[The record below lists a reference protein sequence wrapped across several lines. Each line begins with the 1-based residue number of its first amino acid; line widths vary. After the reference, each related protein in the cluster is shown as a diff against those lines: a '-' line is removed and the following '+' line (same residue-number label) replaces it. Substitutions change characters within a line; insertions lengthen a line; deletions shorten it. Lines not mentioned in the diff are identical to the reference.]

1 MPFSGLNLAYV
12 LIVSPFI
19 RIIKS
24 GRWGMKIEM
33 LVTVLLL
40 LLPAAA
46 WAPTEVPEPGV
57 LPLLVAGGVIAVA
70 LKVIKRM
77 R

>member
-1 MPFSGLNLAYV
+1 
-12 LIVSPFI
+12 
-19 RIIKS
+19 
-24 GRWGMKIEM
+24 MKIEM